1 MTEDEEVEKSREKY
15 KEFIGMQVKGGRY
28 KVMQKKITAY
38 CEAVGHTDPRY
49 IDESIEGGTIAP
61 PEFGAVYAMS
71 GLTSLATVRGLIKNF
86 NKLLHTGQKYEYY
99 EPIRP
104 GDVLTSESQILDVYE
119 KNKMLWITLRC
130 TFNNQDGKKATVAE
144 FTAGIREGGF

>member
-38 CEAVGHTDPRY
+38 CQAVGHMDPKY
-49 IDESIEGGTIAP
+49 VDENIEGGTVAP

-99 EPIRP
+99 EPIKP